1 MRVGARLFS
10 VYASA
15 MSDEW
20 RVSLVL
26 GDRTGVP
33 KKLVE
38 DLRVRLGD
46 DIAISAGKGHF
57 YADKAHIYL
66 YAGTEKAADEAE
78 QVARDALTMEGR
90 VAESSLLERWD
101 PDGQKWRDPRVEA
114 PEDDEQPAQRS
125 GGSKLLNG
133 VLQIMSEAPPF

>member
-1 MRVGARLFS
+1 
-10 VYASA
+10 

-46 DIAISAGKGHF
+46 DIGVS
-57 YADKAHIYL
+57 ADKAHIYL
-66 YAGTEKAADEAE
+66 YAGTDKAAGEAE
-78 QVARDALTMEGR
+78 QVAREALALDGR

-101 PDGQKWRDPRVEA
+101 PDGQKWRDPRAEI
-114 PEDDEQPAQRS
+114 PDDDQPAAQRS
-125 GGSKLLNG
+125 GGGKLLDG

>member
-1 MRVGARLFS
+1 
-10 VYASA
+10 

-33 KKLVE
+33 KKLVG

-46 DIAISAGKGHF
+46 DIGVS
-57 YADKAHIYL
+57 ADKAHIYL
-66 YAGTEKAADEAE
+66 YAGTEKAAGEAE
-78 QVARDALTMEGR
+78 QVARDMLTMESR
-90 VAESSLLERWD
+90 VAESSVLERWD
-101 PDGQKWRDPRVEA
+101 PDGQKWRDPRVEVPDDDA
-114 PEDDEQPAQRS
+114 PPAQRS
-125 GGSKLLNG
+125 GGAKLLDG

>member
-1 MRVGARLFS
+1 
-10 VYASA
+10 

-33 KKLVE
+33 KKLVG

-46 DIAISAGKGHF
+46 DIGVS
-57 YADKAHIYL
+57 ADKAHIYL
-66 YAGTEKAADEAE
+66 YAETDKAAGEAE
-78 QVARDALTMEGR
+78 QVAREALTLDGR

-101 PDGQKWRDPRVEA
+101 PDGQKWRDPRVEI
-114 PEDDEQPAQRS
+114 PEVDQQPAQRS
-125 GGSKLLNG
+125 GGAKLLDG

>member
-1 MRVGARLFS
+1 
-10 VYASA
+10 

-33 KKLVE
+33 RKLVE
-38 DLRVRLGD
+38 NLRVRLGD
-46 DIAISAGKGHF
+46 DIGVSADKGHIF
-57 YADKAHIYL
+57 L
-66 YAGTEKAADEAE
+66 YTGTEKAADEAG
-78 QVARDALTMEGR
+78 QVARDALAQRGQ

-101 PDGQKWRDPRVEA
+101 PDGQKWRDPQAEI
-114 PEDDEQPAQRS
+114 PEDDQPPRQRS
-125 GGSKLLNG
+125 GGAKLVDG

>member
-1 MRVGARLFS
+1 
-10 VYASA
+10 

-46 DIAISAGKGHF
+46 DIGVS
-57 YADKAHIYL
+57 ADKAHIYL
-66 YAGTEKAADEAE
+66 YAGTDKAVGEAE
-78 QVARDALTMEGR
+78 QVAREALTLDGR

-101 PDGQKWRDPRVEA
+101 PDGQKWRDPRVEI
-114 PEDDEQPAQRS
+114 PDDDQRPAQRS
-125 GGSKLLNG
+125 GGAKLLDA
-133 VLQIMSEAPPF
+133 SSRS

>member
-1 MRVGARLFS
+1 MTRVGARVFS
-10 VYASA
+10 VYDSA

-46 DIAISAGKGHF
+46 DIGVS
-57 YADKAHIYL
+57 ADKAHLYL
-66 YAGTEKAADEAE
+66 YAGTEKAADEAG
-78 QVARDALTMEGR
+78 QVAREALALDGR

-101 PDGQKWRDPRVEA
+101 PDSQQWRDPRA
-114 PEDDEQPAQRS
+114 GTPDDDQPPARRS
-125 GGSKLLNG
+125 GGAKLLDG
-133 VLQIMSEAPPF
+133 VLQIMSETPPF

>member
-1 MRVGARLFS
+1 
-10 VYASA
+10 

-20 RVSLVL
+20 RVSLGL

-38 DLRVRLGD
+38 NLRVRLGD
-46 DIAISAGKGHF
+46 DVAVSADKGHIF
-57 YADKAHIYL
+57 L
-66 YAGTEKAADEAE
+66 YAGTEKAADEAG
-78 QVARDALTMEGR
+78 QVARDALAMEGQ

-101 PDGQKWRDPRVEA
+101 PNGQKWRDPRVEM
-114 PEDDEQPAQRS
+114 PEDDQPPAPRS
-125 GGSKLLNG
+125 GGGKLLDG

>member
-1 MRVGARLFS
+1 MS

-26 GDRTGVP
+26 DDRTGVP

-38 DLRVRLGD
+38 NLRVRLGD
-46 DIAISAGKGHF
+46 DIGVS
-57 YADKAHIYL
+57 ADKTRLFL
-66 YAGTEKAADEAE
+66 YAGTEKAADEAG
-78 QVARDALTMEGR
+78 QAARDALAQEGR

-114 PEDDEQPAQRS
+114 TEDDQEPPRRS
-125 GGSKLLNG
+125 GGAKLVDG

>member
-1 MRVGARLFS
+1 MTRVGARVFS
-10 VYASA
+10 VYDSA

-20 RVSLVL
+20 RVSLAL
-26 GDRTGVP
+26 GGRVGVP

-46 DIAISAGKGHF
+46 DIGVS
-57 YADKAHIYL
+57 ADKAHLYL
-66 YAGTEKAADEAE
+66 YAGTEKAADEAG
-78 QVARDALTMEGR
+78 QVAREALALDGR

-114 PEDDEQPAQRS
+114 PDDDQPPARRS
-125 GGSKLLNG
+125 GGAKLLDG
-133 VLQIMSEAPPF
+133 VLQIMSETPPF